1 MKKLLVILLII
12 PFIFLSGCWSG
23 FEIDNLAII
32 IAMGIDKSESGYLF
46 TMQILNPGAIA
57 AIEPSTAAP
66 VVLYSEEGKDL
77 KEIMRRMHQKS
88 GRRMYSSHLQLV
100 VFSEEIAE
108 EGIKDAIDFFARF
121 REFRT
126 DFYFIVARGTT
137 ARNVLSIL
145 TPLHEIP
152 GIKLHESLKNS
163 EQVWAPTKSVR
174 IVELVNDIVAE
185 GKEPVLT
192 GVEVTEEVAN
202 VKMPTKSLEALQK
215 SKIENTTKY
224 FGLGVFKEDKLIGW
238 LNEEE
243 SKGYNYVIGN
253 VNNTV
258 GHINYGDKVKITSE
272 VINAKSVRKASL
284 KEGKPA
290 IDVEINVT
298 LNVGGVEGEFDVS
311 KEENI
316 DIFNEF
322 AEKKIKLMCEKTVHK
337 AQNEFNADI
346 FGFGEVIRR
355 KYPELWKEIKDD
367 WDNEF
372 PDLPVNITVKAK
384 TNQLGQIT
392 KPFFI
397 KEKE

>member
-1 MKKLLVILLII
+1 MKKLLVILLMISLI
-12 PFIFLSGCWSG
+12 SLPGCWSG
-23 FEIDNLAII
+23 FEIDTLAII
-32 IAMGIDKSESGYLF
+32 IAMGIDKSEGGYFL
-46 TMQILNPGAIA
+46 TLQILNPSAIA
-57 AIEPSTAAP
+57 AKEPSTAAP

-77 KEIMRRMHQKS
+77 KEIMRKIHEKS
-88 GRRMYSSHLQLV
+88 GRRIYSAHLQLV
-100 VFSEEIAE
+100 VFSEEIVE
-108 EGIKDAIDFFARF
+108 EGINDALDFFARF
-121 REFRT
+121 NEFRT
-126 DFYFIVARGTT
+126 DFYFIVAKGTT

-145 TPLHEIP
+145 TPLHQIP

-163 EQVWAPTKSVR
+163 EQLWAPTKSVR
-174 IVELVNDIVAE
+174 IVELVNAIVAE

-202 VKMPTKSLEALQK
+202 VKLPTKSLESLQK
-215 SKIENTTKY
+215 SEIENTTKY

-258 GHINYGDKVKITSE
+258 GYINYGDKVKITGE
-272 VINAKSVRKASL
+272 VTNAKSVMKASL
-284 KEGKPA
+284 EEGKPA
-290 IDVEINVT
+290 IDVVINMT
-298 LNVGGVEGEFDVS
+298 LNVGAVEGEFDVS

-316 DIFNEF
+316 DIFNEL
-322 AEKKIKLMCEKTVHK
+322 AEKKIKLMCEKTVDK

-355 KYPELWKEIKDD
+355 KYPKLWKEIEDD